1 MTNDRRR
8 SSSRVSH
15 ARDNITDQMA
25 SRAHDLTNNKKA
37 KRQRPNSP
45 TATDES
51 ETSVLPDG
59 FFDQDVKRVKTHD
72 SVDLDR
78 EVAAF
83 QRLVSDSTSEQKG
96 GLADED
102 DTEENERAELEQE
115 IDAWSRV
122 NALREHSNLSR
133 RPQEKYQQ
141 KVVPDSREEDSDS
154 EEEQDCLTLD
164 SCWRTRGLNSARR
177 PM

>member
-1 MTNDRRR
+1 
-8 SSSRVSH
+8 
-15 ARDNITDQMA
+15 MA
-25 SRAHDLTNNKKA
+25 SRTHDFNNKKT
-37 KRQRPNSP
+37 KRPNSP
-45 TATDES
+45 TDES
-51 ETSVLPDG
+51 DASGLPEG
-59 FFDQDVKRVKTHD
+59 FFDQDVKRIKTHD

-83 QRLVSDSTSEQKG
+83 QRLISDTSEQKG
-96 GLADED
+96 GLAEDED
-102 DTEENERAELEQE
+102 EAEENERAELEQE
-115 IDAWSRV
+115 IDAWTRV
-122 NALREHSNLSR
+122 NVLREHSNLSR
-133 RPQEKYQQ
+133 RPQEKSQQ